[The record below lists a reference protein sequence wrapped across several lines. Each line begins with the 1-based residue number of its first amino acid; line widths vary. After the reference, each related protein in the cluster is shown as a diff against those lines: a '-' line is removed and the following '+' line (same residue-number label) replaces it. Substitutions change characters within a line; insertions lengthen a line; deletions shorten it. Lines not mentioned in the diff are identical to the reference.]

1 MLCIFAGKL
10 MSLIVYFIFY
20 KLLITPDSLNL
31 LDRVF
36 GWFFI
41 EHVYEE
47 YNVTAGNF
55 FFYNNDFRT
64 LIKNLLIVV
73 RNVLFLSHI
82 FTSAEFVL
90 TVSILVLLI
99 YILFCLLKI
108 NKIRGKK
115 AEVVIIIYYTF
126 IIYILLLKTFVS
138 FNMFDIYFIFNPLVI
153 IFCVFTVFAFIYK
166 IAIVFYETL
175 LKDKDQKSKFFKL
188 IKLNFYILSAIII
201 ALACF
206 KCLITLNYINNNFV
220 QEFIMKILLIYTY
233 VYYYIQI

>member
-1 MLCIFAGKL
+1 M
-10 MSLIVYFIFY
+10 
-20 KLLITPDSLNL
+20 
-31 LDRVF
+31 
-36 GWFFI
+36 
-41 EHVYEE
+41 
-47 YNVTAGNF
+47 
-55 FFYNNDFRT
+55 
-64 LIKNLLIVV
+64 
-73 RNVLFLSHI
+73 
-82 FTSAEFVL
+82 
-90 TVSILVLLI
+90 
-99 YILFCLLKI
+99 KI